1 MQSSDGMKK
10 KKNKTKNTLR
20 FPAILAG
27 ILLIFIAFIFSL
39 KSLFE
44 MPNVMGDESVQVEVE
59 LSKEDFIQQ
68 LLPQAKTLQE
78 GYGVLPSIII
88 GQAILESNWGASQLS
103 SQYNNFFGIKSFSN
117 FDSVTLDM
125 LVYVSGQWI
134 VIQGDF
140 RVYQSWEESMTA
152 HTMLFVNGV
161 DWSPTKYEKVL
172 SATNYREAAL
182 ALQEA
187 GYATDPEY
195 ANKVIQVIE
204 TYELD
209 QFD

>member
-10 KKNKTKNTLR
+10 KRNKKKNTLR

-44 MPNVMGDESVQVEVE
+44 MPNVMGDESAQVEVE

-68 LLPQAKTLQE
+68 LLPHAKTLQE

-103 SQYNNFFGIKSFSN
+103 SQYNNLFGIKSFGH
-117 FDSVTLDM
+117 FDSVTLDTQE
-125 LVYVSGQWI
+125 YVNGQWI

>member
-1 MQSSDGMKK
+1 MKNIERIKK
-10 KKNKTKNTLR
+10 KRNKKKNTLR

-44 MPNVMGDESVQVEVE
+44 MPNVMGDESAQVEVE

-68 LLPQAKTLQE
+68 LLPHAKTLQE

-103 SQYNNFFGIKSFSN
+103 SKYNNLFGIKSFGHS
-117 FDSVTLDM
+117 DSVTLDTQE
-125 LVYVSGQWI
+125 YVNGQWI

-187 GYATDPEY
+187 GYATDPDY

>member
-10 KKNKTKNTLR
+10 KRNKKKNTLR

-44 MPNVMGDESVQVEVE
+44 MPNVMGDESAQVEVE

-103 SQYNNFFGIKSFSN
+103 SQYNNLFGIKSFGHS
-117 FDSVTLDM
+117 DSVTLDTQK
-125 LVYVSGQWI
+125 YVNVQGL

-140 RVYQSWEESMTA
+140 RVYQS
-152 HTMLFVNGV
+152 
-161 DWSPTKYEKVL
+161 
-172 SATNYREAAL
+172 
-182 ALQEA
+182 
-187 GYATDPEY
+187 
-195 ANKVIQVIE
+195 
-204 TYELD
+204 
-209 QFD
+209 